1 MKSPLASVV
10 KRLADARLT
19 PRLSTSLSDNQRYP
33 QACLDA
39 VNDYAVFNN
48 FRRLPDYNAILEH
61 VNEAEGAEYLQ
72 LVAEDKALLAA
83 IDEFRAN
90 DDWGNPRVYDYP
102 EVGLISPTTLR
113 YIKVLGDLKRHFDSL
128 DNLRIAEIGVGYG
141 GQCRVINAYYS
152 PAEYTLI
159 DIQPALALAQRYLDN
174 YILYSRASYQ
184 TMNELAEANYDLVIS
199 NYAFTELPRTIQEV
213 YFRKVI
219 APSRRGYITYNQ
231 ITPPEFNS
239 FTADE
244 LLGMLPGSQRHD
256 EVPLTHPDNC
266 ILVWG

>member
-10 KRLADARLT
+10 KRLTDARLA

-39 VNDYAVFNN
+39 ASDYAVFNN

-61 VNEAEGAEYLQ
+61 VTEAEGAEYLQ

-113 YIKVLGDLKRHFDSL
+113 YIKVLGDLKRHFGSL

-174 YILYSRASYQ
+174 YILHSRTIYH
-184 TMNELAEANYDLVIS
+184 TMNQLAEANYDLVIS

-256 EVPLTHPDNC
+256 EVPLTHPGNC